1 MSTTTITVNAAQV
14 AAFVA
19 GKLAPLAVPSPRL
32 RPDIGAIQ
40 IDRGI
45 IVEHYEEHPTVRLQ
59 FDTAAGM
66 GVELNVRLAEFAAD
80 PATYMRDLLENLQG
94 IQHAAQ
100 LRRAGRQTEIEA
112 MHEHITLLRG
122 ADPMRGSR

>member
-1 MSTTTITVNAAQV
+1 MSTTTISVTAAQV

-19 GKLAPLAVPSPRL
+19 GKLASLAVPSPRL
-32 RPDIGAIQ
+32 RQDIGAIQ

-45 IVEHYEEHPTVRLQ
+45 IVENYEEHPTVRLQ

-80 PATYMRDLLENLQG
+80 PAAYMRDLLDNLQG

-100 LRRAGRQTEIEA
+100 LRRGGRQAEIEA
-112 MHEHITLLRG
+112 MHEHITLLKG